1 MIKILETPRDA
12 MQGIAKFIPT
22 EDKIRYINSLLEVGF
37 DSLDFGSFVSS
48 KAIPQMRDSY
58 DVITN
63 LNTANSK
70 SEILSTIGSLN
81 GAIRSFEHDNI
92 DGVIFPFSI
101 SETFLKKNIRS
112 DFQKSID
119 LSKQLIDMCNKED
132 RVLRMYITMAFG
144 NPYGEEWSTEILS
157 NWVGK
162 LLNFGVKEIILGD
175 TVGSG
180 TPEDIAASFDKL
192 KTDFPELNPGV
203 HIHTTPE
210 NWKSKVSSAY
220 DNGCRTFDTVLGGL
234 GGCPMS
240 GEDLLGNLNTLDL
253 IEFADSKNELVNVDR
268 EKLLVAM
275 GVGNE
280 VFK

>member
-12 MQGIAKFIPT
+12 MQGIANFIPT

-48 KAIPQMRDSY
+48 KAIPQMRDSF

-63 LNTANSK
+63 LNTAGTK
-70 SEILSTIGSLN
+70 TEILSTIGSLN

-101 SETFLKKNIRS
+101 SETFLKKNINS
-112 DFQKSID
+112 DFNKSVELSKTLID
-119 LSKQLIDMCNKED
+119 LCKKED

-144 NPYGEEWSTEILS
+144 NPYGEEWNTEILT
-157 NWVGK
+157 NWVEK
-162 LLNFGVKEIILGD
+162 LLNLGVKEIILGD
-175 TVGSG
+175 TIGSG
-180 TPEDIAASFDKL
+180 TPEDIAASFDAL
-192 KTDFPELNPGV
+192 KNKFPDLKPGV

-210 NWKSKVSSAY
+210 NWKSKVSAAY

-240 GEDLLGNLNTLDL
+240 GKSLLGNLNTMDL

-275 GVGNE
+275 AVGNE
-280 VFK
+280 VF